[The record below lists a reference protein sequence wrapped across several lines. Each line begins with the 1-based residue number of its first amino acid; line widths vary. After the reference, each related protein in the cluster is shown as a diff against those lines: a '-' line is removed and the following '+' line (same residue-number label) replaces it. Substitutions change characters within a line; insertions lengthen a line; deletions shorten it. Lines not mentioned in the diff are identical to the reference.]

1 MKVYLVE
8 EEWGNDC
15 GGGRNVIGIYDHIA
29 KAGWS
34 VWEKLDLYKRRGKI
48 SGDLPSLDEIIESN
62 GAKWLKDTGS
72 IGGEFTISEHEVK

>member
-15 GGGRNVIGIYDHIA
+15 SGSRNVIGIYDHIA

-48 SGDLPSLDEIIESN
+48 GGNLPSLDEIIESN

-72 IGGEFTISEHEVK
+72 ICGEFTISEYEVK